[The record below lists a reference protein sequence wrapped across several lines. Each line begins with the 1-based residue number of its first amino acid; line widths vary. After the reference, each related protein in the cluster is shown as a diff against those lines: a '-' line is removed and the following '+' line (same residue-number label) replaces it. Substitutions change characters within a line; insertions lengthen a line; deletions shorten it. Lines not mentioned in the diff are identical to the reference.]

1 MIFMPTT
8 PTTVATLTTH
18 PIHIAILLTAIGLGV
33 AYAAAP
39 GAVNTEAIRRGASH
53 GARSTLL
60 VETGSLIGDLLWAI
74 LALTGITVFAQH
86 LAVQI
91 VLGIAGG
98 CFLLR
103 MAWLALHEAFM
114 RSETMS
120 TSASS
125 SRGDFATGVV
135 FGLANPVGL
144 AFWSGLG
151 SSVVASGIVGIE
163 FVLFFAGFFVGA
175 VLWCIGI
182 ASVMRWGRR
191 WIRPAFFRWINAL
204 CGLALGYFGVRV
216 LWTTVGEWAEQ
227 QVVHLLKPAR

>member
-1 MIFMPTT
+1 M
-8 PTTVATLTTH
+8 
-18 PIHIAILLTAIGLGV
+18 HIPHLAILITAIGLGI

-39 GAVNTEAIRRGASH
+39 GAVNTEAIRRGVAH

-60 VETGSLIGDLLWAI
+60 VEAGSLIGDSLWAV
-74 LALTGITVFAQH
+74 LALLGITVFSQH

-91 VLGIAGG
+91 VLGIVGG

-103 MAWLALHEAFM
+103 MAWLALHEAFL
-114 RSETMS
+114 RPVTFSPS
-120 TSASS
+120 SSS

-151 SSVVASGIVGIE
+151 SSVVASGIVGVE
-163 FVLFFAGFFVGA
+163 FALFFVGFFVGA
-175 VLWCIGI
+175 ALWSVGI
-182 ASVMRWGRR
+182 AAVMRWGRR
-191 WIRPAFFRWINAL
+191 WIRPTFFRWINAL

-216 LWTTVGEWAEQ
+216 LWTTVGEWVEQ
-227 QVVHLLKPAR
+227 QVVRMLTPAR